1 MLGIMT
7 ECSSIA
13 CIFCFGCESTSVAHI
28 VPESLGGKGSPIGRS
43 GVTCDRCNQYFG
55 QKVEAKALQSFP
67 FSGYRLLQGVPSKK
81 GRFVQMSTTLGQVEA
96 SGALGIVD
104 LEPRDQRL
112 RGLIEQ
118 GQVNQFRIVAEV
130 SEPLAVARMLLKIG
144 LEQLGKHFY
153 PVAVSDRVS
162 EARSFA
168 RAPSK
173 GDQWW
178 FILRTAPEEFF
189 ASETSEDA
197 SIEIVERDGVLVSV
211 MHLPGVTTM
220 VPLDRR
226 ALPPPPES
234 FPVPE
239 FRVIR
244 SVC

>member
-1 MLGIMT
+1 MT
-7 ECSSIA
+7 EGSSIA
-13 CIFCFGCESTSVAHI
+13 CIFCFGSEGTSIAHI
-28 VPESLGGKGSPIGRS
+28 VPESLGGRGSPIGLS

-67 FSGYRLLQGVPSKK
+67 FGGYRILRGVPSKK
-81 GRFVQMSTTLGQVEA
+81 GRFVRMRTTLGQVEA
-96 SGALGIVD
+96 SGVPGIVH

-112 RGLIEQ
+112 RSLIEQ
-118 GQVNQFRIVAEV
+118 GKVNQLRILAEV

-144 LEQLGKHFY
+144 LEQLGKHVY
-153 PVAVSDRVS
+153 AVAMSDRVS
-162 EARSFA
+162 EARIFA
-168 RAPSK
+168 RAPRK

-178 FILRTAPEEFF
+178 FVLRSAPEELFS
-189 ASETSEDA
+189 SESSEDA
-197 SIEIVERDGVLVSV
+197 SIEIVEQDGVLVSI

-220 VPLDRR
+220 VPLESR

-234 FPVPE
+234 LPAPE

>member
-1 MLGIMT
+1 MT
-7 ECSSIA
+7 ESSSIA
-13 CIFCFGCESTSVAHI
+13 CIFCFGCECTSIPHI
-28 VPESLGGKGSPIGRS
+28 VPESLGGRDSPIGRF

-67 FSGYRLLQGVPSKK
+67 FIGYRLFRGIPSKK
-81 GRFVQMSTTLGQVEA
+81 RRFVRMSTTLGQLEA
-96 SGALGIVD
+96 SGELGIVH

-112 RGLIEQ
+112 SSLIEQ
-118 GQVNQFRIVAEV
+118 GQVNQIRILAEV
-130 SEPLAVARMLLKIG
+130 SESLAVARMLLKIG

-153 PVAVSDRVS
+153 AVATSDRVS
-162 EARSFA
+162 EARTFA

-178 FILRTAPEEFF
+178 FILRSAPEELFSWE
-189 ASETSEDA
+189 ASEDA
-197 SIEIVERDGVLVSV
+197 SIEIVEQDGVLVSV

-220 VPLDRR
+220 VPLESR
-226 ALPPPPES
+226 ALPPLPES
-234 FPVPE
+234 LPVPE

>member
-1 MLGIMT
+1 MT
-7 ECSSIA
+7 KSSSIA
-13 CIFCFGCESTSVAHI
+13 CIFCFGCESASIAHV
-28 VPESLGGKGSPIGRS
+28 VPESLGGRGSPVGRT

-55 QKVEAKALQSFP
+55 QKVEAKALQSFS

-81 GRFVQMSTTLGQVEA
+81 GRFVRMSTTLGQVEA
-96 SGALGIVD
+96 SGIPRVVH

-112 RGLIEQ
+112 RSLIEQ
-118 GQVNQFRIVAEV
+118 GQVNQFRILSEV

-153 PVAVSDRVS
+153 AVATSDRVS
-162 EARSFA
+162 EARRFA
-168 RAPSK
+168 RAPSR

-178 FILRTAPEEFF
+178 FALRSAPEDLFS
-189 ASETSEDA
+189 SEAPEDA

-220 VPLDRR
+220 VPLEIR

-234 FPVPE
+234 LPEPE